1 MLIFFNSN
9 VYNDICQYLSKN
21 TGKDFF
27 TEKNYFNRYLP
38 CYTKAMNIAITGG
51 SGFIGTALAHKLL
64 DTGHQVT
71 IYDRIAPRFSHE
83 RMTYVTGNLVTDPA
97 PASIAY
103 HDVVVHLAG
112 VSIYER
118 WTTEY
123 KQQIMDSRTKSTAS
137 IVDACRQSE
146 TKPSV
151 FVCASAVGYYGDQGD
166 RVLDE
171 SAAAPTVGTDFLS
184 DVCVAWESAA
194 QKIEDLGIRRVSVRT
209 AIVLGPGGGMMS
221 KLLPIFKW
229 GLGGRLGNGN
239 QWFSWIHIDDLI
251 AIYYEAIT
259 NTQLSGPVNA
269 TAPEP
274 VTNRVFTKS
283 LGRVLHR
290 PVFWII
296 PAFALRII
304 LGEFAKAVLAST
316 RAVPVKLK
324 SIGFTFTYS
333 TIDEAVGTFSIKK

>member
-1 MLIFFNSN
+1 MGHWS
-9 VYNDICQYLSKN
+9 
-21 TGKDFF
+21 
-27 TEKNYFNRYLP
+27 
-38 CYTKAMNIAITGG
+38 CYTVCMNIAITGG

-64 DTGHQVT
+64 DAGHQVT
-71 IYDRIAPRFSHE
+71 VYDRVAPRFSHE
-83 RMTYVTGNLVTDPA
+83 RMTYVSANLVTDSA
-97 PASIAY
+97 PASIAH
-103 HDVVVHLAG
+103 HDAIVHLAG

-137 IVDACRQSE
+137 IIDVCRASMNASE
-146 TKPSV
+146 NRSGQKPSV
-151 FVCASAVGYYGDQGD
+151 FVCASAVGFYGDQGD
-166 RVLDE
+166 RIVDE
-171 SAAAPTVGTDFLS
+171 SVAAPNIGTDFLA

-194 QKIEDLGIRRVSVRT
+194 QKIEDLGVRRVSIRT

-251 AIYYEAIT
+251 SIYYEVIT
-259 NTQLSGPVNA
+259 NAQLSGPVNA

-274 VTNRVFTKS
+274 VTNRVFTQS
-283 LGRVLHR
+283 LGRALHR
-290 PVFWII
+290 PTFWII

-316 RAVPVKLK
+316 RAVPTKLQANGFVFK
-324 SIGFTFTYS
+324 YPSIDSAIETFL
-333 TIDEAVGTFSIKK
+333 GK

>member
-1 MLIFFNSN
+1 
-9 VYNDICQYLSKN
+9 
-21 TGKDFF
+21 
-27 TEKNYFNRYLP
+27 
-38 CYTKAMNIAITGG
+38 MNIAITGG
-51 SGFIGTALAHKLL
+51 SGFIGAALSQKLL
-64 DTGHQVT
+64 DEGHQVT

-83 RMTYVTGNLVTDPA
+83 RMTYVSVNLVTDPA
-97 PASIAY
+97 PASITH
-103 HDVVVHLAG
+103 HDAIVHLAG

-123 KQQIMDSRTKSTAS
+123 KQQIFDSRTKSTAS
-137 IVDACRQSE
+137 IIDACRASMN
-146 TKPSV
+146 TSANDSGHKPSV
-151 FVCASAVGYYGDQGD
+151 FVCASAVGFYGDQGD
-166 RVLDE
+166 RIVDE
-171 SAAAPTVGTDFLS
+171 SAAAPNAGTDFLS

-251 AIYYEAIT
+251 SIYYEAIT
-259 NTQLSGPVNA
+259 NANLSGPINA

-274 VTNRVFTKS
+274 VTNRAFTQS
-283 LGRVLHR
+283 LGHALHR
-290 PVFWII
+290 PTFWII

-316 RAVPVKLK
+316 RAVPTKLQAN
-324 SIGFTFTYS
+324 GFVFKYTA
-333 TIDEAVGTFSIKK
+333 IDAATESFSKK

>member
-1 MLIFFNSN
+1 
-9 VYNDICQYLSKN
+9 
-21 TGKDFF
+21 
-27 TEKNYFNRYLP
+27 
-38 CYTKAMNIAITGG
+38 MNIAITGG

-64 DTGHQVT
+64 DAGHQVT
-71 IYDRIAPRFSHE
+71 IYDRVAPRFSHE
-83 RMTYVTGNLVTDPA
+83 RMQFVSANLVTDAA
-97 PASIAY
+97 PTSIAN
-103 HDVVVHLAG
+103 HNAIVHLAG

-118 WTTEY
+118 WTAEY
-123 KQQIMDSRTKSTAS
+123 KQQIMESRTKSTAS
-137 IVDACRQSE
+137 IVDACRASE
-146 TKPSV
+146 IKPTV
-151 FVCASAVGYYGDQGD
+151 FVCASAVGYYGDQTD
-166 RVLDE
+166 RILDE
-171 SAAAPTVGTDFLS
+171 SASTPTTGTDFLS

-194 QKIEDLGIRRVSVRT
+194 QKIEELGIRRVSVRT

-259 NTQLSGPVNA
+259 NMQLSGPVNA

-283 LGRVLHR
+283 LGKALHR
-290 PVFWII
+290 PAFLII

-316 RAVPVKLK
+316 RAVPAKLQVT
-324 SIGFTFTYS
+324 GFEFTYK
-333 TIDEAVGTFSIKK
+333 TIDEAMETFLGK